1 MTTGAKDF
9 TRGAIFGPLVK
20 LALPIMTTNFVQM
33 LYYLTDMAWIG
44 RLGSEQVAA
53 VGAVGMLMWMFSSFA
68 LFTKVAAEVSIGQ
81 ALGASKNRVA
91 KAFASHTTTLSLILS
106 IVVAVFLFSS
116 ADFILSF
123 FKLSPYTQAYAVEYL
138 RIVAFSVPFSFL
150 VLNFVGIYNG
160 AGRSNIPMLLV
171 CSGLALNIILDP
183 ILIYGIPGFFV
194 GMGIQGAAIATV
206 IAQGVVFILLVYRL
220 RRHDGIL
227 NKFPFFVR
235 LRSGATVRI
244 LQLGFPIAMMTLFF
258 AIINSYLVRI
268 ASIYGG
274 HLGVVAKTTGGQIE
288 GITWITAQGFSTAL
302 GAFVAQNFAAGKMS
316 RAWLAYRYTLG
327 LMLAFGVLVTIA
339 FLFAGE
345 QIFGVIVP
353 ETAAAIAG
361 GKFLFVAAF
370 YQVFMMLELTTQGMF
385 NGMGRTMPPA
395 IVSIVFNL
403 ARIPMAYFFAS
414 WMGIEGVWWA
424 IAISGIIKGIILPMW
439 LFESRPKKAV
449 A

>member
-81 ALGASKNRVA
+81 ALGARKNRVA
-91 KAFASHTTTLSLILS
+91 KAFASHTTTLSLIIS

-116 ADFILSF
+116 ADWVLSF

-138 RIVAFSVPFSFL
+138 RIVSWSVPFSFL
-150 VLNFVGIYNG
+150 VMNFVGVYNG

-171 CSGLALNIILDP
+171 CSGLVLNIIFDP
-183 ILIYGIPGFFV
+183 LLIYGIDGIFK
-194 GMGIQGAAIATV
+194 GMGIRGAAIATV
-206 IAQGVVFILLVYRL
+206 IAQGVVFSLLVYRL

-227 NKFPFFVR
+227 NRFPFFVR
-235 LRSGATVRI
+235 LRSGVTVRI
-244 LQLGFPIAMMTLFF
+244 LRLGFPIAMMTLFF

-274 HLGVVAKTTGGQIE
+274 HLGVVAKTAGGQIE

-316 RAWLAYRYTLG
+316 RAWMAYRYTLG
-327 LMLAFGVLVTIA
+327 LMLTLGILVTLA

-353 ETAAAIAG
+353 EPAAATAG

-370 YQVFMMLELTTQGMF
+370 YQIFMMLELTTQGMF
-385 NGMGRTMPPA
+385 NGTGRTMPPA
-395 IVSIVFNL
+395 VISIIFNL
-403 ARIPMAYFFAS
+403 ARIPMAYIFAS

-424 IAISGIIKGIILPMW
+424 IAISGIIKGIALPIW
-439 LFESRPKKAV
+439 LVKLRRERKV
-449 A
+449 